1 MTIKEFFL
9 FKGNKL
15 FWWNIIGMGV
25 FVILMIFLILKGLD
39 IYTHHGEGVRVPD
52 VKGMGVN
59 EATLMLRNH
68 DLGAVISDSTYMEDK
83 PAGTVLEVNPE
94 PEQLV
99 KKGRIIRLTINAMN
113 VPLMAIPD
121 VVENSSLREAEVRIT
136 ASGFK
141 IDSVQY
147 IQGEKDWVYGV
158 KYRGHTLMI
167 GEKVPMGSSLVL
179 VAGDGVDE
187 EDMEMDENPIDQ
199 PAEEE
204 SATEEE
210 DPWF

>member
-1 MTIKEFFL
+1 MTIKEFFS
-9 FKGNKL
+9 FKRNKF
-15 FWWNIIGMGV
+15 FWWNIIGMVV
-25 FVILMIFLILKGLD
+25 FVILMLLLILKGLD
-39 IYTHHGEGVRVPD
+39 IYTHHGEGVRVPN

-59 EATLMLRNH
+59 EAALMLRNH
-68 DLGAVISDSTYMEDK
+68 DLVAEVSDSTYMEDK

-99 KKGRIIRLTINAMN
+99 KKGRVIRLTINSLN

-121 VVENSSLREAEVRIT
+121 VVENSSLREAQVKIT

-179 VAGDGVDE
+179 VAGDGKDDE
-187 EDMEMDENPIDQ
+187 EEEILINPIDQ
-199 PAEEE
+199 PTEEE
-204 SATEEE
+204 STTEE

>member
-1 MTIKEFFL
+1 MTIKEFFS
-9 FKGNKL
+9 FKRNKF
-15 FWWNIIGMGV
+15 FWWNIIGMVV
-25 FVILMIFLILKGLD
+25 FVILMLLLILKGLD
-39 IYTHHGEGVRVPD
+39 IYTHHGEGVRVPN

-59 EATLMLRNH
+59 EAALMLRNH
-68 DLGAVISDSTYMEDK
+68 DLAAEVSDSTYMEDK

-99 KKGRIIRLTINAMN
+99 KKGRVIRLTINSLN

-121 VVENSSLREAEVRIT
+121 VVENSSLREAQVKIT

-179 VAGDGVDE
+179 VAGDGKDDDE
-187 EDMEMDENPIDQ
+187 EEILINPIDQ
-199 PAEEE
+199 PTEEE
-204 SATEEE
+204 STTEE

>member
-1 MTIKEFFL
+1 MTIKEFFS
-9 FKGNKL
+9 FQRNKF
-15 FWWNIIGMGV
+15 FWWNIIGMGI

-39 IYTHHGEGVRVPD
+39 AYTHHGEGVRVPD
-52 VKGMGVN
+52 VKGMGIN
-59 EATLMLRNH
+59 EAALMLRNH
-68 DLGAVISDSTYMEDK
+68 DLEAVVSDSTYMEDR

-99 KKGRIIRLTINAMN
+99 KKGRVIRLTINAMS

-121 VVENSSLREAEVRIT
+121 VVENSSLREAQVKMT
-136 ASGFK
+136 ASGFR

-167 GEKVPMGSSLVL
+167 GEKVPMGASLVL
-179 VAGDGVDE
+179 VAGDG
-187 EDMEMDENPIDQ
+187 
-199 PAEEE
+199 
-204 SATEEE
+204 
-210 DPWF
+210 

>member
-1 MTIKEFFL
+1 MTIKEFFS
-9 FKGNKL
+9 FKRNKF
-15 FWWNIIGMGV
+15 FWWNIIGMV
-25 FVILMIFLILKGLD
+25 ASVILMMFIILKGLD
-39 IYTHHGEGVRVPD
+39 IYTHHGEGVRVPN

-59 EATLMLRNH
+59 EAVLMLRNH
-68 DLGAVISDSTYMEDK
+68 DLVAEVSDSTYMEDK

-99 KKGRIIRLTINAMN
+99 KKGRVIRLTINSLS

-121 VVENSSLREAEVRIT
+121 VVENSSLREAQVKIT

-179 VAGDGVDE
+179 VAGDGKDE
-187 EDMEMDENPIDQ
+187 EEEIINPIDQ
-199 PAEEE
+199 PTEEE
-204 SATEEE
+204 STTEEE

>member
-1 MTIKEFFL
+1 MTIKEFFS
-9 FKGNKL
+9 FKRNKF
-15 FWWNIIGMGV
+15 FWWNIIGMFA
-25 FVILMIFLILKGLD
+25 FVILMIFIILKGLD
-39 IYTHHGEGVRVPD
+39 IYTHHGEGVRVPN

-59 EATLMLRNH
+59 EATLMLRNN
-68 DLGAVISDSTYMEDK
+68 DLVAEVSDSTYMEDK

-99 KKGRIIRLTINAMN
+99 KKGRVIRLTINSLS

-121 VVENSSLREAEVRIT
+121 VVENSSLREAQVKIT

-179 VAGDGVDE
+179 VAGDGKDE
-187 EDMEMDENPIDQ
+187 EEEFTINPIDQ

-204 SATEEE
+204 STTEEE

>member
-1 MTIKEFFL
+1 MTIKEFFS
-9 FKGNKL
+9 FKRNKF
-15 FWWNIIGMGV
+15 FWWNIIGMFA
-25 FVILMIFLILKGLD
+25 FVILMIFIILKGLD
-39 IYTHHGEGVRVPD
+39 IYTHHGEGVRVPN

-59 EATLMLRNH
+59 EATLMLRNN
-68 DLGAVISDSTYMEDK
+68 DLVAEVSDSTYMEDK

-99 KKGRIIRLTINAMN
+99 KKGRVIRLTINSLS

-121 VVENSSLREAEVRIT
+121 VVENSSLREAQVKIT

-179 VAGDGVDE
+179 VAGDGKDE
-187 EDMEMDENPIDQ
+187 EEEFTINPIDQ
-199 PAEEE
+199 PTEEE
-204 SATEEE
+204 STTEEE

>member
-1 MTIKEFFL
+1 MTIKEFFS
-9 FKGNKL
+9 FKRNKF
-15 FWWNIIGMGV
+15 FWWNIIGMFA
-25 FVILMIFLILKGLD
+25 FVILMIFIILKGLD
-39 IYTHHGEGVRVPD
+39 IYTHHGEGVRVPN

-59 EATLMLRNH
+59 EATLMLRNN
-68 DLGAVISDSTYMEDK
+68 DLVAEVSDSTYMEDK

-99 KKGRIIRLTINAMN
+99 KKGRVIRLTINSLS

-121 VVENSSLREAEVRIT
+121 VVENSSLREAQVKIT

-179 VAGDGVDE
+179 VAGDGKDE
-187 EDMEMDENPIDQ
+187 EEEFTINPIDQ
-199 PAEEE
+199 STEEE
-204 SATEEE
+204 STTEEE

>member
-1 MTIKEFFL
+1 MTIKEFFS
-9 FKGNKL
+9 FKRNKF
-15 FWWNIIGMGV
+15 FWWNIIGMVV
-25 FVILMIFLILKGLD
+25 FVILMLLLILKGLD
-39 IYTHHGEGVRVPD
+39 IYTHHGEGVRVPN

-59 EATLMLRNH
+59 EAALMLRNH
-68 DLGAVISDSTYMEDK
+68 DLAAEVSDSTYMEDK

-99 KKGRIIRLTINAMN
+99 KKGRVIRLTINSLN

-121 VVENSSLREAEVRIT
+121 VVENSSLREAQVKIT

-179 VAGDGVDE
+179 VAGDGKDDE
-187 EDMEMDENPIDQ
+187 EEEILINPIDQ
-199 PAEEE
+199 PTEEE
-204 SATEEE
+204 STTEE